1 MATFATDKDI
11 NCKGLP
17 SSDTQLGVS
26 NFSAVARVEDRDIA
40 PGKCPHL
47 QEKLVRV
54 KSMANSWKVD
64 IKNI

>member
-11 NCKGLP
+11 NCIGLP

-40 PGKCPHL
+40 PGKCLHL
-47 QEKLVRV
+47 
-54 KSMANSWKVD
+54 
-64 IKNI
+64 